1 MEKTFITI
9 GRGLL
14 GLYFLYPGITKIP
27 SYGFMVEYMTLHNIP
42 FVTILLPITI
52 LLQVVLGLMLV
63 TGYRIKESAII
74 LAILTL
80 GAALGGFI
88 LERFR
93 IFGKA
98 SPYFQA
104 IAYSATILFHMI
116 PAITDF
122 LRRLPVG
129 DPFIDS
135 FESPLLQGFH
145 LGFLGLY
152 VLGVLVQ
159 CYRLRSVS

>member
-1 MEKTFITI
+1 MPAMT
-9 GRGLL
+9 LL
-14 GLYFLYPGITKIP
+14 GWFHTIMGVAALLLAIVSIYRYSFIHSTDKEGAASLLITVIVAGSALGI
-27 SYGFMVEYMTLHNIP
+27 YNQGGFGVAH
-42 FVTILLPITI
+42 
-52 LLQVVLGLMLV
+52 
-63 TGYRIKESAII
+63 I

-145 LGFLGLY
+145 LGFLALY

-159 CYRLRSVS
+159 CYRLRSAA